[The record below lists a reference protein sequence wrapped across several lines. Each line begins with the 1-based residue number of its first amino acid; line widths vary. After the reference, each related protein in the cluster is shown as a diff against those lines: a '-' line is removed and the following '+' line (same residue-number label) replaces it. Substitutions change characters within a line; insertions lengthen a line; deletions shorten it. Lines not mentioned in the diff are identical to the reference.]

1 MLNRLRVFSL
11 FNVFPRSLPPVWVR
25 RLTVPAALLGS
36 AGLGALVVLLL
47 RRFSLTIT
55 IVAVAAAAAVPLAV
69 AALQFVLN
77 RRYLIPMAIL
87 ATAAFTPIALPTGTG
102 STLVDSL
109 LVTVV
114 FAALWILHMMLTRRN
129 ELVPSSFNLPFFAF
143 AGLTLW
149 SIGWSTAFRDVLVW
163 APRTFIIV
171 QTASGVVN
179 IMLPGAALL
188 VNNFIHDVR
197 WLKWL
202 TVIMLVAGVV
212 GLIPRYTSFS
222 PSFINVGGLFNMWIM
237 TLACA
242 LALFATTLGPWGR
255 AAMLALTGAYVFWGL
270 ILHISWLAGW
280 LPGIFALG
288 LLVWMR
294 SKKLTALMVIV
305 VLAIVATQWDFVS
318 KAFESEDS
326 ESGGTRLA
334 AWAANWS
341 ITKDHLLF
349 GTGPAGYAA
358 YYMSYFAD
366 NAMATHSNYVDMLA
380 QNGLI
385 GFVTVLAMFF
395 QLAWTSN
402 KVRERVRR
410 RGDFVEALANAAFA
424 GTMACILAMGFGDW
438 LFPFAYTQTIAGFDY
453 VVYSWLFMGTA
464 LVLERL
470 TRPAESS
477 TALVHA

>member
-1 MLNRLRVFSL
+1 MLNRLRAFSL
-11 FNVFPRSLPPVWVR
+11 LNVLPQSPSRLLVR
-25 RLTVPAALLGS
+25 RLILPITLVGVI
-36 AGLGALVVLLL
+36 GLGALVPLLAQ
-47 RRFSLTIT
+47 RFSLTLT
-55 IVAVAAAAAVPLAV
+55 LAAVGVAAALPLGV
-69 AALQFVLN
+69 AALQFILN
-77 RRYLIPMAIL
+77 RRHLIPMVIL

-114 FAALWILHMMLTRRN
+114 FAALWVLYMMLTRRN
-129 ELVPSSFNLPFFAF
+129 ELVPSSFNLPFFVF

-149 SIGWSTAFRDVLVW
+149 SIGWSTAFRDVMVW

-202 TVIMLVAGVV
+202 TAIMLAAGAI
-212 GLIPRYTSFS
+212 GLIKRYDL
-222 PSFINVGGLFNMWIM
+222 INLPVNIDGLFNMWVM
-237 TLACA
+237 A
-242 LALFATTLGPWGR
+242 LAGALGLYAATLGLWGR
-255 AAMLALTGAYVFWGL
+255 AAMLALMGAYVFWGL

-294 SKKLTALMVIV
+294 SKKLAVLMAIV
-305 VLAIVATQWDFVS
+305 VLAVVAYKWDFVQE
-318 KAFESEDS
+318 AFASEDS

-380 QNGLI
+380 QNGLF
-385 GFVTVLAMFF
+385 GFAAVLAMFG
-395 QLAWTSN
+395 QLAWTSHT
-402 KVRERVRR
+402 VRQRVRG
-410 RGDFVEALANAAFA
+410 RGDFVEALANAVFA

>member
-1 MLNRLRVFSL
+1 MLNRLRAFSL
-11 FNVFPRSLPPVWVR
+11 FNVLPRSMPRVWVR
-25 RLTVPAALLGS
+25 RLIVPAVVLGA
-36 AGLGALVVLLL
+36 AGLGALVVVLA
-47 RRFSLTIT
+47 RRFSLIQA
-55 IVAVAAAAAVPLAV
+55 IALMAVVALLPLGV
-69 AALQFVLN
+69 AALQFILN
-77 RRYLIPMAIL
+77 RRFLIPLAIL

-109 LVTVV
+109 LVTVM
-114 FAALWILHMMLTRRN
+114 FAALWVLYMLLTRRN
-129 ELVPSSFNLPFFAF
+129 ELMPSPVNAPFFAF

-149 SIGWSTAFRDVLVW
+149 SIGWSTAFRDALVW
-163 APRTFIIV
+163 APRTFVIV

-188 VNNFIHDVR
+188 VNNFIHEVR

-202 TVIMLVAGVV
+202 TGIMLFAGVV
-212 GLIPRYTSFS
+212 GLIPRYTSYS
-222 PSFINVGGLFNMWIM
+222 PPFINVDGLFNMWVM

-242 LALFATTLGPWGR
+242 LALFAATLGPWGR
-255 AAMLALTGAYVFWGL
+255 AALLALTGAYVVWGL

-280 LPGIFALG
+280 LPGMFALG

-294 SKKLTALMVIV
+294 SKKLTVVMAIV
-305 VLAIVATQWDFVS
+305 VLAIVAYKWDFVS
-318 KAFESEDS
+318 QALESEDS

-358 YYMSYFAD
+358 YYMSYFAES
-366 NAMATHSNYVDMLA
+366 AMATHSNYVDMLA
-380 QNGLI
+380 QNGFV
-385 GFVTVLAMFF
+385 GFAAVLAMFF
-395 QLAWTSN
+395 QFAWTSH
-402 KVRERVRR
+402 KVRQRVRG

-453 VVYSWLFMGTA
+453 VVYSWLFMGTT

-470 TRPAESS
+470 TRPVAPS
-477 TALVHA
+477 TALAHA